1 MTKRNMLLFS
11 YLCVFSGSVFA
22 DVPHE
27 FDPEFPLLVGFVE
40 AYRTCVP
47 GQRSSSC
54 VKAQQ
59 LAQNFISK
67 NKFTESLPNI
77 LEDARSGKFDGVRAY
92 RESFD
97 DYEKYLQ
104 KYDGSKTYQEHVD
117 RYGESFKE
125 YYEQHQICE
134 KMNENFLAFAIDHK
148 HREALKNKYRKD

>member
-1 MTKRNMLLFS
+1 MTKRSMLLFG
-11 YLCVFSGSVFA
+11 YLCFFSASVFA
-22 DVPHE
+22 DIPHE
-27 FDPEFPLLVGFVE
+27 FDPEFPLLVDFIA

-77 LEDARSGKFDGVRAY
+77 LEDASSGKFDRVESY

-104 KYDGSKTYQEHVD
+104 KYDGVRSYQN
-117 RYGESFKE
+117 YING
-125 YYEQHQICE
+125 YEQYF
-134 KMNENFLAFAIDHK
+134 KKYYAATYENFIALAIDHEY
-148 HREALKNKYRKD
+148 REELENKYRKE